1 MIDISEVLGTVG
13 LTKVARA
20 CGVAPSAVHKWK
32 SRNQLPRTEW
42 TGETRYAEKIA
53 ELHGAVTVEELLQRE
68 PREAA

>member
-1 MIDISEVLGTVG
+1 MNISEVLQEIG
-13 LTKVARA
+13 LTRVASA
-20 CGVAPSAVHKWK
+20 CNVNKSSVHKWK

-53 ELHGAVTVEELLQRE
+53 ELHGTVTVEQLLQRE

>member
-1 MIDISEVLGTVG
+1 MNVSEAIQEIG
-13 LTKVARA
+13 LTRLAKA
-20 CGVAPSAVHKWK
+20 CGVAVSSVHKWK

-53 ELHGAVTVEELLQRE
+53 ELHGTVTVEQLLQRE